1 MRHRGGD
8 DAGPRPP
15 TVSGNPARFAS
26 DVHVVRWGWL
36 TMRVLV
42 VDDTSLYRLALAD
55 VLGGEPSINVVETA
69 ADVGAVLELLAGRGA
84 ETVVLVNMS
93 MPDGLAV
100 LNAIVRAVPATAV
113 IALAVSDLE
122 HEIIACAEAGVAG
135 CLLKGDSYAD
145 LVALITS
152 VAQGETR
159 CSPRVAAALLRRLAT
174 LSKESRVESVQ
185 TRLTAREREVMQLVD
200 EGLSNK
206 QIARGSRSSSAPSR
220 ITCITSWR
228 SSRYTVGPTPRHC
241 SARRVQATSTRNPI
255 RMRSPP
261 DDPAPRCVRAE
272 NSIHGSDQQSCSSA
286 AQPVMLTDHV
296 PAVRF
301 LTLGDRPDAR
311 GSRLDRGGDAGNPT
325 DAPVQLSPGVWTQV
339 PVPRHPNGP
348 VPGVVPFWIPGS
360 IVRAPGPTV
369 P

>member
-1 MRHRGGD
+1 MQWAPDPTRTRQAMRHRGGD

-84 ETVVLVNMS
+84 ETVVLLNMS

-152 VAQGETR
+152 VARGETR

-174 LSKESRVESVQ
+174 LSKGSRVESVQ

-206 QIARGSRSSSAPSR
+206 QIARRLSIELR
-220 ITCITSWR
+220 
-228 SSRYTVGPTPRHC
+228 TVKNHVHHIL
-241 SARRVQATSTRNPI
+241 AKLEVHRRADAVALFRAEGAGHEHPQLDRDAFSTR
-255 RMRSPP
+255 
-261 DDPAPRCVRAE
+261 
-272 NSIHGSDQQSCSSA
+272 
-286 AQPVMLTDHV
+286 
-296 PAVRF
+296 
-301 LTLGDRPDAR
+301 
-311 GSRLDRGGDAGNPT
+311 
-325 DAPVQLSPGVWTQV
+325 
-339 PVPRHPNGP
+339 
-348 VPGVVPFWIPGS
+348 
-360 IVRAPGPTV
+360 
-369 P
+369 